1 MELKKDNSHQKM
13 DIENII
19 RRFKFGAFGVMAGL
33 NFALFSGASVLPPLE
48 VSAAEAGP
56 NFDYNQLTEFERMQ
70 SANLPK
76 GIGRDVLNYIN
87 EQRRKDGLPEIADE
101 DSVIRRDL
109 ERSFRSGIIIVNKNS
124 DLKWLNDCK
133 NLDKLVIKFQ
143 GDKASEALD
152 KVDFKN
158 LGNLNELHII
168 VDTDEPYSRNK
179 ENTFNKENFGTI
191 LDAALLSQFTV
202 VTKGDSKI
210 APEFLAQISNM
221 PNMEGMTIDVSTE
234 KIEYDTFGT
243 KSKLKN
249 LTIIGKAGNVAMTL
263 TPGEL
268 DNLQN
273 RGIKVTT
280 LNDNHLKEDNS
291 QRISEINERLDEIMK
306 ELNLSEDMSDE
317 QKRNIIVLYIINHL
331 EYDSFVRSKRK
342 DLDYR
347 KTEEYRMYKKNKFY
361 KDGFLYG
368 ALESDSQ
375 ICGNYAALFQALAE
389 RAGVESYYIST
400 DTHAFNMVGYTDEDR
415 KKHYRYLDVTIIDG
429 INEVEVPHMVGKI
442 IKRNDGNGTKYVLVP
457 EAKEESVE
465 SVLMNYMDDQRLVER
480 CIPYLSIEPEELE
493 KRLGKAGKGKNIVPE
508 GIKLTF
514 PDSGE
519 NLSEMLVSEQEIN
532 TQSEET
538 NEERQFDRLVEV
550 DTGDRKYLVPMGVL
564 AGMFLAI
571 EFYKRKTR
579 SREDTLSGDLEDLIE
594 F

>member
-158 LGNLNELHII
+158 LRNLNELHII
-168 VDTDEPYSRNK
+168 VDMDEPYSRNK

-202 VTKGDSKI
+202 VTKVNSKI
-210 APEFLAQISNM
+210 APEFLVQI
-221 PNMEGMTIDVSTE
+221 
-234 KIEYDTFGT
+234 
-243 KSKLKN
+243 
-249 LTIIGKAGNVAMTL
+249 
-263 TPGEL
+263 
-268 DNLQN
+268 
-273 RGIKVTT
+273 
-280 LNDNHLKEDNS
+280 
-291 QRISEINERLDEIMK
+291 
-306 ELNLSEDMSDE
+306 
-317 QKRNIIVLYIINHL
+317 
-331 EYDSFVRSKRK
+331 
-342 DLDYR
+342 
-347 KTEEYRMYKKNKFY
+347 
-361 KDGFLYG
+361 
-368 ALESDSQ
+368 
-375 ICGNYAALFQALAE
+375 
-389 RAGVESYYIST
+389 
-400 DTHAFNMVGYTDEDR
+400 
-415 KKHYRYLDVTIIDG
+415 
-429 INEVEVPHMVGKI
+429 
-442 IKRNDGNGTKYVLVP
+442 
-457 EAKEESVE
+457 
-465 SVLMNYMDDQRLVER
+465 
-480 CIPYLSIEPEELE
+480 
-493 KRLGKAGKGKNIVPE
+493 
-508 GIKLTF
+508 
-514 PDSGE
+514 
-519 NLSEMLVSEQEIN
+519 
-532 TQSEET
+532 
-538 NEERQFDRLVEV
+538 
-550 DTGDRKYLVPMGVL
+550 
-564 AGMFLAI
+564 
-571 EFYKRKTR
+571 YKRKTR